1 MKKYFLRLILP
12 IAIVTG
18 AISLAVT
25 QSSLYRQIGESQRLF
40 NQVYNQIFSTY
51 VDELDPE
58 AFTKASIQSIT
69 QNLDP
74 YTVFMVEDEQHQIN
88 VLSKGKYGGVG
99 IQLGYRNKTM
109 SVVAP
114 MDGGPAKKAGI
125 ISGDIILKVN
135 DEDVKKMTFNEAAS
149 NIRGKK
155 GTEVKLTIKRY
166 SEDEPIVFN
175 LVRSIIKV
183 KEITYSGMLS
193 PSTGYVRLNRFSR
206 NTPNEMRKAFQQ
218 LLNQNSKEIIIDLR
232 DNPGGLLSSAVAILD
247 MIIQKDSPLVST
259 KGRTKDSNRSFYS
272 RRKPLIP
279 DDVKI
284 AVLINQG
291 SASASEIVAGAIQD
305 LDRGIILGQ
314 KSYGKGLVQSQYEID
329 DKRSI
334 KVTTARY
341 YIPSGRFIQK
351 RDYIDDKYIL
361 NKTEEDSV
369 FTTMNGRNV
378 LGNGGIT
385 PDSTITPER
394 MAALS
399 SQYWRRGYFYSFA
412 QQNKHRY
419 QTFSEVLDDLT
430 IIDKFNEFIKEQ
442 EDDIQLPGE
451 KELGQVK
458 EKIAALD
465 SMNAEVNQAL
475 ETLSQFY
482 ANQEE
487 KSIASESED
496 IRQVIILEFAGL
508 MNGPEGRV
516 KQALKDDKIV
526 KVALD
531 ILSDK
536 LVYET
541 SLIPFEITEN

>member
-1 MKKYFLRLILP
+1 
-12 IAIVTG
+12 
-18 AISLAVT
+18 
-25 QSSLYRQIGESQRLF
+25 
-40 NQVYNQIFSTY
+40 
-51 VDELDPE
+51 
-58 AFTKASIQSIT
+58 
-69 QNLDP
+69 
-74 YTVFMVEDEQHQIN
+74 
-88 VLSKGKYGGVG
+88 
-99 IQLGYRNKTM
+99 
-109 SVVAP
+109 
-114 MDGGPAKKAGI
+114 
-125 ISGDIILKVN
+125 
-135 DEDVKKMTFNEAAS
+135 
-149 NIRGKK
+149 
-155 GTEVKLTIKRY
+155 
-166 SEDEPIVFN
+166 
-175 LVRSIIKV
+175 
-183 KEITYSGMLS
+183 
-193 PSTGYVRLNRFSR
+193 
-206 NTPNEMRKAFQQ
+206 MRKAFQQ
-218 LLNQNSKEIIIDLR
+218 LLNQDSKEIIIDLR

-272 RRKPLIP
+272 RSKPLIP
-279 DDVKI
+279 DDVNI

-369 FTTMNGRNV
+369 FTTMSGRNV

-465 SMNAEVNQAL
+465 SMNAEANQAL

-487 KSIASESED
+487 QSIALESVE
-496 IRQVIILEFAGL
+496 IGQIIILEFAGL

-541 SLIPFEITEN
+541 SLIPSEITEN

>member
-1 MKKYFLRLILP
+1 MKKYFLNLILP
-12 IAIVTG
+12 IAILTG
-18 AISLAVT
+18 AFSLAMT
-25 QSSLYRQIGESQRLF
+25 QSSQYRQIGQSQRLF

-88 VLSKGKYGGVG
+88 ILSKGKYGGVG

-125 ISGDIILKVN
+125 MSGDVILKV
-135 DEDVKKMTFNEAAS
+135 DGEDVKKMTFNEAAS
-149 NIRGKK
+149 KIRGKK
-155 GTEVKLTIKRY
+155 GTQVTLAIKRY
-166 SEDEPIVFN
+166 SEDESIVFK
-175 LVRSIIKV
+175 LIRSVIKV
-183 KEITYSGMLS
+183 KEVTYSGMLS
-193 PSTGYVRLNRFSR
+193 PTTGYVRLNRFSR
-206 NTPNEMRKAFQQ
+206 NTPNEMHKAFQQ

-232 DNPGGLLSSAVAILD
+232 DNPGGLLSSAVSILD
-247 MIIQKDSPLVST
+247 MMIQKDNLLVST

-314 KSYGKGLVQSQYEID
+314 KSYGKGLVQSQYQID

-341 YIPSGRFIQK
+341 YIPSGRYIQK

-369 FTTMNGRNV
+369 FTTMSGRNV

-385 PDSTITPER
+385 PDSTITPEL
-394 MAALS
+394 MATLS
-399 SQYWRRGYFYSFA
+399 SQYWRRGYFYTFA

-465 SMNAEVNQAL
+465 SMNVEANQAL
-475 ETLSQFY
+475 ETLSVFY
-482 ANQEE
+482 ENQEE
-487 KSIASESED
+487 QSITSESDD
-496 IRQVIILEFAGL
+496 IRQIIILEFAGL

-526 KVALD
+526 NVALD

-541 SLIPFEITEN
+541 SLIPSQISEN

>member
-25 QSSLYRQIGESQRLF
+25 QSSLYRQIGQSQRLF

-125 ISGDIILKVN
+125 ISGDVILKVN

-175 LVRSIIKV
+175 LVRSTIKV

-206 NTPNEMRKAFQQ
+206 NTPNEMHKAFQQ

-465 SMNAEVNQAL
+465 SMNAEANQAL

>member
-1 MKKYFLRLILP
+1 MKKYILRFILP
-12 IAIVTG
+12 IAIITG
-18 AISLAVT
+18 AVSIAVT
-25 QSSLYRQIGESQRLF
+25 QSSLYRKIGQSQRLF

-51 VDELDPE
+51 VHELDPE

-74 YTVFMVEDEQHQIN
+74 YTVFMVEDEQHQVN

-99 IQLGYRNKTM
+99 IQLGYRNKIM
-109 SVVAP
+109 SVIAP

-125 ISGDIILKVN
+125 ISGDIILKV
-135 DEDVKKMTFNEAAS
+135 DGEDVKIMTFNEAAS
-149 NIRGKK
+149 KIRGKQ
-155 GTEVKLTIKRY
+155 GTKIKLTVKRY
-166 SEDEPIVFN
+166 SEDEPIIFN
-175 LVRSIIKV
+175 LVRSVIKV
-183 KEITYSGMLS
+183 KEVTYSGMLS
-193 PSTGYVRLNRFSR
+193 PTTGYVRLNRFSR
-206 NTPNEMRKAFQQ
+206 NTPNEMQQAFQQ

-247 MIIQKDSPLVST
+247 MIIAKDSPLVST

-272 RRKPLIP
+272 RRKPIIP
-279 DDVKI
+279 EDVKLAI
-284 AVLINQG
+284 LINQG
-291 SASASEIVAGAIQD
+291 SASASEIVAGAVQD
-305 LDRGIILGQ
+305 LDRGIVLGQ

-361 NKTEEDSV
+361 NKTEEDSI
-369 FTTMNGRNV
+369 FTTNNGRKV

-385 PDSTITPER
+385 PDSTITPEL
-394 MAALS
+394 METLS
-399 SQYWRRGYFYSFA
+399 SQYWRRGYFYAFA

-419 QTFSEVLDDLT
+419 ETFSDVLSDSEIL
-430 IIDKFNEFIKEQ
+430 IKFSEFINDQ
-442 EDDIQLPGE
+442 DDDIQLPGE
-451 KELGQVK
+451 KELDVLE

-465 SMNAEVNQAL
+465 SMNTKANQAL
-475 ETLSQFY
+475 EMLTEFY
-482 ANQEE
+482 EYQE
-487 KSIASESED
+487 KNSITSESED
-496 IRQVIILEFAGL
+496 IRQVILLEFAGL
-508 MNGPEGRV
+508 INGPEGRV
-516 KQALKDDKIV
+516 KQALKNDKIV

-536 LVYET
+536 LVYES
-541 SLIPFEITEN
+541 SLIPSVIKL

>member
-125 ISGDIILKVN
+125 ISGDVILKVN

>member
-125 ISGDIILKVN
+125 ISGDVILKVN

-175 LVRSIIKV
+175 LVRSTIKV

-279 DDVKI
+279 DDIKI

>member
-25 QSSLYRQIGESQRLF
+25 QSSLYRQIGQSQRLF

-125 ISGDIILKVN
+125 ISGDVILKVN

-166 SEDEPIVFN
+166 SEDDPIVFN
-175 LVRSIIKV
+175 LVRSTIKV

-206 NTPNEMRKAFQQ
+206 NTPNEMHKALQQ

-378 LGNGGIT
+378 LANGGIT

-465 SMNAEVNQAL
+465 SMNTEANQAL

>member
-125 ISGDIILKVN
+125 ISGDVILKVN

-175 LVRSIIKV
+175 LVRSTIKV

-465 SMNAEVNQAL
+465 SMNTEANQAL

>member
-12 IAIVTG
+12 IAILTG

-25 QSSLYRQIGESQRLF
+25 QSSLYRQIGQSQRLF

-125 ISGDIILKVN
+125 MSGDVILKV
-135 DEDVKKMTFNEAAS
+135 DGEDVKKMTFNEAAS
-149 NIRGKK
+149 KIRGEK
-155 GTEVKLTIKRY
+155 GTQVTLAIKRY
-166 SEDEPIVFN
+166 SEDESIVFK
-175 LVRSIIKV
+175 LIRSVIKV
-183 KEITYSGMLS
+183 KEVTYSGMLS
-193 PSTGYVRLNRFSR
+193 PTTGYVRLNRFSR
-206 NTPNEMRKAFQQ
+206 NTPNEMQKAFQV

-232 DNPGGLLSSAVAILD
+232 DNPGGLLSSAVSILD
-247 MIIQKDSPLVST
+247 MIIQKDNPLVST
-259 KGRTKDSNRSFYS
+259 RGRTKDSNRSFYS

-314 KSYGKGLVQSQYEID
+314 KSYGKGLVQSQYQID

-351 RDYIDDKYIL
+351 RDYIDDKFIL

-369 FTTMNGRNV
+369 FTTMSGRNV

-385 PDSTITPER
+385 PDSTITPGL

-399 SQYWRRGYFYSFA
+399 SQYWRRGYFYTFA

-451 KELGQVK
+451 KELRQVK
-458 EKIAALD
+458 EKIASLD
-465 SMNAEVNQAL
+465 SMNVEANQAL
-475 ETLSQFY
+475 ETLSVFY
-482 ANQEE
+482 ENQEE
-487 KSIASESED
+487 QSIASESND

-541 SLIPFEITEN
+541 SLIPSQISEN

>member
-25 QSSLYRQIGESQRLF
+25 QSSLYRQIGQSQRLF

-125 ISGDIILKVN
+125 ISGDVILKVN

-175 LVRSIIKV
+175 LVRTTIKV

-206 NTPNEMRKAFQQ
+206 NTPNEMHKAFQQ

-279 DDVKI
+279 DDIKI

-465 SMNAEVNQAL
+465 SMNAEANQAL